1 MAIAKFSNIEITI
14 EDYTITVDHSKVIKL
29 SIDRVVSDA
38 ANKFS
43 ISLLDDA
50 AYQVERKLIQG
61 NNEITISYFDDT
73 NTVRDTFRGN
83 ITKLS
88 SSVINDRSML
98 TIEGYVGIS
107 IPDKYQLKS
116 RNWNKAVVF
125 DWKDIFDDWDN
136 IADTNVDN
144 RSKWDAFWSFF
155 TQHKKSKQ
163 ERIDNYNNSFI
174 EKACSIIRK
183 DEIYQDDEGN
193 FYTYSKKEKTKGEVV
208 KGTEVILPVRPHKI
222 LKLLCDGGTL
232 DGLLEDTDSSKSYKG
247 CDNFINL
254 IDSRGNAAVD
264 LAFIREFLKKHD
276 KIEPHSW
283 VYNES
288 RVTPTK
294 LVECDMCQN
303 TTSDTK
309 YIYEVLCNKSL
320 EDSGTA
326 DTYNYSFMLDNN
338 MNVTFKPIQI
348 DADAKPKARFNYY
361 GLSDYKENESDAQ
374 LVSFSADTNFLTAFL
389 TGDMSNLDNMS
400 KLNLVTGE
408 EMDSSILA
416 KTEDKLG
423 KEEGKYK
430 YSYKTTSFAPVTLSG
445 NSDGSQATWLRYWQE
460 AAAQTY
466 KAEANIVGYSGL
478 APGDYVDITVIPK
491 PGLYHH
497 TSGLYFIQ
505 KLTDTIENGVFK
517 TKLTLIK
524 NVATM
529 GNSSLNKYKK

>member
-83 ITKLS
+83 ITKLNS
-88 SSVINDRSML
+88 SFINDRSML

-144 RSKWDAFWSFF
+144 RSKWEIFWSNFF
-155 TQHKKSKQ
+155 NHKETKQ
-163 ERIDNYNNSFI
+163 ERIDKYNNSFI

>member
-14 EDYTITVDHSKVIKL
+14 EDYTITVDHSKIIKL

-43 ISLLDDA
+43 ISILDDT

-61 NNEITISYFDDT
+61 NSEITISYFDDS
-73 NTVRDTFRGN
+73 NKVRDTFRGN
-83 ITKLS
+83 ITKLNS
-88 SSVINDRSML
+88 SFINNRNML

-116 RNWNKAVVF
+116 RNWNKAVLF
-125 DWKDIFDDWDN
+125 DWKDVYDDWDN
-136 IADTNVDN
+136 IANLEVDN
-144 RSKWDAFWSFF
+144 RSKWDAFWEDLG
-155 TQHKKSKQ
+155 KSKSDKQ
-163 ERIDNYNNSFI
+163 KNKDKYNNSYI
-174 EKACSIIRK
+174 EKACNILRF
-183 DEIYQDDEGN
+183 DELYQDDEGN
-193 FYTYSKKEKTKGEVV
+193 FYTYSKKEKNKGEVV
-208 KGTEVILPVRPHKI
+208 QGKEVILPVRPHKI
-222 LKLLCDGGTL
+222 LKLLCNGGTL
-232 DGLLEDTDSSKSYKG
+232 DGLLEDTDSDTCYQG
-247 CDNFINL
+247 CDNFVNFINE
-254 IDSRGNAAVD
+254 RGNAAVD

-276 KIEPHSW
+276 KVESHGW
-283 VYNES
+283 VYNENN
-288 RVTPTK
+288 VTPTK
-294 LVECDMCQN
+294 LVECDMCQT

-309 YIYEVLCNKSL
+309 YVYEVLCNKSL
-320 EDSGTA
+320 VDSKTA

-348 DADAKPKARFNYY
+348 DANAKPKARFSYY
-361 GLSDYKENESDAQ
+361 GLSDYQENESDAQ

-389 TGDMSNLDNMS
+389 TGDMSNIDNMS

-423 KEEGKYK
+423 NEEGKYK

-445 NSDGSQATWLRYWQE
+445 NGDNSQATWLRYWQE

-466 KAEANIVGYSGL
+466 KAEANIIGYSGL
-478 APGDYVDITVIPK
+478 APGDYVDITVVPK

-505 KLTDTIENGVFK
+505 KLTDSIENGVFK

>member
-14 EDYTITVDHSKVIKL
+14 EDYTITVDHSKIIKL

-83 ITKLS
+83 ITKLNS
-88 SSVINDRSML
+88 SFINDRSML

-125 DWKDIFDDWDN
+125 DWKDIFFFFFN
-136 IADTNVDN
+136 IADVNVDN

-320 EDSGTA
+320 EDSGTS